1 SFSSHLDPPSGPPQ
15 EQTVELIGAD
25 GTSVLTMSWAY
36 GADFSAAAGVP
47 VTLTIGGRTRSA
59 LVKDHQLVG
68 DTSLNAPAGP
78 VTGEQDHAALAASRA
93 LARRVFAGKN
103 PFQPATSDDEPVT
116 LSGALGTISSTAQIG
131 AVVYG
136 AAGLV
141 IAGPAGAGIG
151 ATVGGLWG

>member
-1 SFSSHLDPPSGPPQ
+1 
-15 EQTVELIGAD
+15 
-25 GTSVLTMSWAY
+25 MSWAY

-59 LVKDHQLVG
+59 LVKDQQLVG
-68 DTSLNAPAGP
+68 DTSLNAPEGP
-78 VTGEQDHAALAASRA
+78 VISEQDHADLASYRD
-93 LARRVFAGKN
+93 LARKVFAGKN
-103 PFQPATSDDEPVT
+103 PFQPDTSDDEPVT

-141 IAGPAGAGIG
+141 IGGPTGAGIG
-151 ATVGGLWG
+151 AAVGGLWGAEVGVGIVIYQAATS